1 MGELGAYNGSSFAPL
16 EEASVEDTNTDPL
29 WPLVRRA
36 AAGVGGSAIFTTG
49 SALHFGIVFYE
60 RQGLL
65 CLGNLKSSN
74 L

>member
-1 MGELGAYNGSSFAPL
+1 MGELGSYNDSSFAP
-16 EEASVEDTNTDPL
+16 VEDTNPDPL

-36 AAGVGGSAIFTTG
+36 AAGVGGAAIFTAG

-65 CLGNLKSSN
+65 CSVK
-74 L
+74 

>member
-1 MGELGAYNGSSFAPL
+1 MGELGSYNDSSFAPL
-16 EEASVEDTNTDPL
+16 EDTNPDP

-36 AAGVGGSAIFTTG
+36 AAGVGGAAIFTTG

-65 CLGNLKSSN
+65 CLGN
-74 L
+74 